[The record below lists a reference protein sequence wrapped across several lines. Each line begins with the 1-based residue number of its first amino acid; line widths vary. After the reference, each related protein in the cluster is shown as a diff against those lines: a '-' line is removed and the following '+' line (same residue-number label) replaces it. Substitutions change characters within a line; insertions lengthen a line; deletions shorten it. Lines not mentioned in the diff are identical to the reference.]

1 MKPLQLVTKQWLADK
16 IAANPSHTIGRALV
30 ALFNE
35 QTNEEKSS
43 NTTKFRNGA
52 GFAKPD
58 ARVGAIA
65 AKTFLK
71 NGKLEEW
78 QLKVWLKPN
87 KQNLPRIVKYVDQL
101 NEIAN
106 RKFVKSANTN

>member
-1 MKPLQLVTKQWLADK
+1 MKQLKIVTKEWLVAK

-35 QTNEEKSS
+35 QTNEEKSD
-43 NTTKFRNGA
+43 NITKFRNGA

-71 NGKLEEW
+71 NGKLEDW
-78 QLKVWLKPN
+78 QLRVWMKPN
-87 KQNLPRIVKYVDQL
+87 KQNLPRIVKYADQL

-106 RKFVKSANTN
+106 RKLLNHV

>member
-1 MKPLQLVTKQWLADK
+1 MKTLQLVTKEWLAAK

-35 QTNEEKSS
+35 QTIDERSTNS
-43 NTTKFRNGA
+43 TKFRNGA

-71 NGKLEEW
+71 NGKLEDW
-78 QLKVWLKPN
+78 QLKVWMKPN
-87 KQNLPRIVKYVDQL
+87 KQNLPRIVKYAEQL
-101 NEIAN
+101 NGIAN
-106 RKFVKSANTN
+106 RKLVNHV